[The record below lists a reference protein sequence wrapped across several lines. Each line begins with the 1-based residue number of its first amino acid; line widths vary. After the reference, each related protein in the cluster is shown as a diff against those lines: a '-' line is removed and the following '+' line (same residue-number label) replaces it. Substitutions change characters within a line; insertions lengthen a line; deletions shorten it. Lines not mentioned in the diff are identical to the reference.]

1 MNTEKSIIAF
11 KSILFNYVS
20 STSGIKSFCREFNN
34 SIKTMYERNSSYGSI
49 GNDLIESHVQI
60 ERAYDDFIAMLHEL
74 SLSTSD
80 WNRMFEDA
88 KVKFLNTL
96 ELYYQKRRI

>member
-1 MNTEKSIIAF
+1 
-11 KSILFNYVS
+11 
-20 STSGIKSFCREFNN
+20 
-34 SIKTMYERNSSYGSI
+34 MYERNSSYGSI

-88 KVKFLNTL
+88 KVKFLITL